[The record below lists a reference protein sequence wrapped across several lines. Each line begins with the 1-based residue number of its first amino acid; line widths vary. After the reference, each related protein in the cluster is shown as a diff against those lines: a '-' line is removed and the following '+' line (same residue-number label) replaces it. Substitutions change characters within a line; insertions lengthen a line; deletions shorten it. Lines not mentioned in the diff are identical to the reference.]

1 MASRAVLA
9 PDVAMMT
16 FPVVRPGPVV
26 KELLLT
32 SVSKQENLRSIYAM
46 LVAVAMFAFMDT
58 TMKLLSAHYPATQV
72 TAMRA
77 LSSLP
82 LLICYMLYRGAFK
95 GIFRVRWP
103 VHLFRAALGI
113 AMLTSFAFGLRALSL
128 AEAYS
133 IFFIA
138 PALIT
143 ALSVFVLKEKV
154 GLGQWLAI
162 AVALAGVLVVLRPTG
177 TGMLSIG
184 GLAILGSAVCYAAAA
199 ITSRVL
205 ARTDSNESMMF
216 WYLLLMAGVGL
227 LMSAKGWVAVRA
239 EDGWVLLAMALTG
252 FFGQLA
258 ITRAFSS
265 GKASVVAPFE
275 YSALAWGVAIDWLLW
290 QALPD
295 GYTLLGAGIIIAS
308 GIYLVRRESVHIEAE
323 HP

>member
-1 MASRAVLA
+1 
-9 PDVAMMT
+9 
-16 FPVVRPGPVV
+16 
-26 KELLLT
+26 
-32 SVSKQENLRSIYAM
+32 M
-46 LVAVAMFAFMDT
+46 LIAVAMFSFMDT

-82 LLICYMLYRGAFK
+82 LLCCYMLYRGAFQ

-103 VHLFRAALGI
+103 MHLFRSALGI
-113 AMLTSFAFGLRALSL
+113 GMLTMFAFGLSMLSL

-154 GLGQWLAI
+154 GVGQWVAI
-162 AVALAGVLVVLRPTG
+162 VVGLIGVLVVLRPEG
-177 TGMLSIG
+177 TGFLSIG
-184 GLAILGSAVCYAAAA
+184 GLAILGAAACYAIAAVA
-199 ITSRVL
+199 SRVL
-205 ARTDSNESMMF
+205 ARSDSNESMMF
-216 WYLLLMAGVGL
+216 WYLI
-227 LMSAKGWVAVRA
+227 LMSAGGLAMSLQKWVPVRA
-239 EDGWVLLAMALTG
+239 EDGWVLLALAISG
-252 FFGQLA
+252 FLGQLA

-275 YSALAWGVAIDWLLW
+275 YTALAWGVAIDWLLW
-290 QALPD
+290 QVLPD

-308 GIYLVRRESVHIEAE
+308 GIYLVRREAVHVEAE